1 MNKETA
7 FWGAVGAIAIPVFEF
22 MYGAGEAVMIA
33 VIALAFFIGMDWI
46 TGSRAAKKDNSYLSK
61 YGIDGVF
68 RTFFMLLLP
77 AGGHLLDILFNLPG
91 ILFGV
96 LVAGLLYHVINS
108 MVANAIRAGWGDW
121 LPLAALETLLKW
133 VGSEMDKKI
142 QRATDRG
149 GNITI
154 TDSSDSDANR

>member
-46 TGSRAAKKDNSYLSK
+46 TGSRAAKKDKSYLSK

-77 AGGHLLDILFNLPG
+77 AGGHLLDLLFNLPG

-142 QRATDRG
+142 QRAADRG
-149 GNITI
+149 GNITSI
-154 TDSSDSDANR
+154 DSSDADANR